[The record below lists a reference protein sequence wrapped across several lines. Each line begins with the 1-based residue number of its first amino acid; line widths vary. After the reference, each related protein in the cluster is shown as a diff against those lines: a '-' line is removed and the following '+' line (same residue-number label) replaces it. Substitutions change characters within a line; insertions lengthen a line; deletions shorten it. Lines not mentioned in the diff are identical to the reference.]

1 VRVYFS
7 QRTIDIEELTFKK
20 NEYAPIPKIE
30 SRPFNLEVEELLK
43 KYVGS
48 GSLANTPLSKAD
60 ILANKNSMRIKMHKK
75 ENEMIRVGF
84 NFSIKIKN

>member
-1 VRVYFS
+1 LI
-7 QRTIDIEELTFKK
+7 RTVDVEELTYKK
-20 NEYAPIPKIE
+20 NEYAPLPTIE

-60 ILANKNSMRIKMHKK
+60 ILANKNKMRLKLIEK
-75 ENEMIRVGF
+75 ENEMIKVGLIF
-84 NFSIKIKN
+84 VFKSSILIIV